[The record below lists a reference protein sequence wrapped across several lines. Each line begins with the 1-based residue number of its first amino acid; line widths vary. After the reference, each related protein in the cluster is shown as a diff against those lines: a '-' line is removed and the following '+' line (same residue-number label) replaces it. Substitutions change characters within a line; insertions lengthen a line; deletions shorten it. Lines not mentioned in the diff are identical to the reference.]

1 MGGDS
6 LWDDRPGCHSYCYGA
21 IQLFVN
27 LILHGPASI
36 RGASGI
42 FSILASQRLIRKDL
56 TPSPNSGCNW
66 LLRLGLYELT
76 RPLEPAEDRIWI
88 VDHTVQIGT
97 VKCLLIVGC
106 RISAWQGLQ
115 RPLRHQDLSVIALE
129 PAQSSNSSVV
139 LQEFE
144 KGVARAGVPRAILS
158 DGAKELRRAIED
170 FREAHPQTVNLYDV
184 KHKIALFLKHEL
196 EDDPRWKEFIKQAA
210 ASRSQLAFDP
220 LVYLVPPTP
229 KHKARYMNLG
239 ELVTWAIK
247 MRRFLDAPRSPDGEP
262 INMGK
267 LNITL
272 GWLRQFEDA
281 TADWQAIL
289 GTADVALDFLRING
303 YSVQAATELA
313 LRLNPLAVRPA
324 SRRVAD
330 NLIEFVSEQN
340 TCVLPGERLPASS
353 EVLESLI
360 GRGKRLEGQQS
371 SSGFTKMV
379 LGMAA
384 AVTQPT
390 QEFIEQAF
398 RAVKTNDVIEW
409 AKKKLG
415 TSVQSCRRAALA
427 PAKVGT
433 KAA

>member
-1 MGGDS
+1 VGGDS

-42 FSILASQRLIRKDL
+42 LSILASQLLVREDT

-76 RPLEPAEDRIWI
+76 RPLAQADDWFWI

-97 VKCLLIVGC
+97 VKCLVIVGC
-106 RISAWQGLQ
+106 RVSVWQDLQ

-129 PAQSSNSSVV
+129 PAQSSNSAVV
-139 LQEFE
+139 LQVLE
-144 KGVARAGVPRAILS
+144 KSVARVGVPRAILS
-158 DGAKELRRAIED
+158 DGAVELKRAIED
-170 FREAHPQTVNLYDV
+170 FREAHPQTANLYDV
-184 KHKIALFLKHEL
+184 KHKVAIFLKREL

-210 ASRSQLAFDP
+210 ASRSQLSFDP
-220 LVYLVPPTP
+220 LVYLAPPTP

-239 ELVTWAIK
+239 ELATWAVK
-247 MRRFLDAPRSPDGEP
+247 VRRFLAAPRSPDGEP

-272 GWLRQFEDA
+272 GWLRQYDA
-281 TADWQAIL
+281 AIADWQALL
-289 GTADVALDFLRING
+289 GTADMALDFLRTNG
-303 YSVQAATELA
+303 YHAQAAQELA
-313 LRLNPLAVRPA
+313 PRLDRLAVWSA
-324 SRRVAD
+324 SRQLAD
-330 NLIEFVSEQN
+330 NLLEFVSQQS

-379 LGMAA
+379 IGMAA
-384 AVTQPT
+384 AVTKPT
-390 QEFIEQAF
+390 KEFIEQAF
-398 RAVKTNDVIEW
+398 EAVKTKDVIAW
-409 AKKKLG
+409 GKKKLG
-415 TSVQSCRRAALA
+415 TSVQACRYAALA
-427 PAKVGT
+427 PATSGT

>member
-1 MGGDS
+1 M
-6 LWDDRPGCHSYCYGA
+6 
-21 IQLFVN
+21 N
-27 LILHGPASI
+27 LILHGPVSI
-36 RGASGI
+36 RGASGV
-42 FSILASQRLIRKDL
+42 FSILASQLLIQKDL

-76 RPLEPAEDRIWI
+76 RPLEPAEDWIWI

-106 RISAWQGLQ
+106 RISVWQDLQ
-115 RPLRHQDLSVIALE
+115 RPLRHQDLSAIALE
-129 PAQSSNSSVV
+129 PAESSNSNVV

-144 KGVARAGVPRAILS
+144 KSVARGGVPRAILS
-158 DGAKELRRAIED
+158 DGAAELKRAIED
-170 FREAHPQTVNLYDV
+170 FREAHPQTANLYDV
-184 KHKIALFLKHEL
+184 KHKVALFLKREL
-196 EDDPRWKEFIKQAA
+196 EDDPRWKEFIKHAA
-210 ASRSQLAFDP
+210 ASRSQLSFDP
-220 LVYLVPPTP
+220 LVYLAPPTP

-239 ELVTWAIK
+239 ELVTWAAK
-247 MRRFLDAPRSPDGEP
+247 VRRFLDAPRLPDGDP
-262 INMGK
+262 INIGK

-272 GWLRQFEDA
+272 GWLRQFDDA
-281 TADWQAIL
+281 IADWQALL
-289 GTADVALDFLRING
+289 GTADVALDYLRTSG
-303 YSVQAATELA
+303 YHAEAAQELA
-313 LRLNPLAVRPA
+313 PCLDRLAIRSA
-324 SRRVAD
+324 SRRLAD
-330 NLIEFVSEQN
+330 KVIEFVSEQS

-390 QEFIEQAF
+390 QEFIEQALQ
-398 RAVKTNDVIEW
+398 AVRTNDVIEW
-409 AKKKLG
+409 ARKKLG
-415 TSVQSCRRAALA
+415 TSVQSCRHTAFA
-427 PAKVGT
+427 PAAAGT

>member
-1 MGGDS
+1 
-6 LWDDRPGCHSYCYGA
+6 
-21 IQLFVN
+21 VN

-42 FSILASQRLIRKDL
+42 FSILASQLLIRKDL

-76 RPLEPAEDRIWI
+76 RPLEPADDRIWI

-106 RISAWQGLQ
+106 RISAWQSLQ
-115 RPLRHQDLSVIALE
+115 RPLRHQDLDVIALE
-129 PAQSSNSSVV
+129 PAQSSNSSLV
-139 LQEFE
+139 LQEFK

-170 FREAHPQTVNLYDV
+170 FRETYPQTANLYDA

-196 EDDPRWKEFIKQAA
+196 EDDPRWQAFIKHAA
-210 ASRSQLAFDP
+210 ASRSQLSFDP

-229 KHKARYMNLG
+229 KHKARYMNLS
-239 ELVTWAIK
+239 ELMTWAVK
-247 MRRFLDAPRSPDGEP
+247 VRRFLDAPRSPDGEP

-272 GWLRQFEDA
+272 GWLRQFGEA
-281 TADWQAIL
+281 IADWQALL
-289 GTADVALDFLRING
+289 GTADGALGFLRING
-303 YSVQAATELA
+303 YSAEAATELA

-324 SRRVAD
+324 SRRIAD
-330 NLIEFVSEQN
+330 NLFEFVYQQS
-340 TCVLPGERLPASS
+340 TTVLPGERLPASS

-398 RAVKTNDVIEW
+398 RAVKTTDVIEW

-415 TSVQSCRRAALA
+415 TSVQSCRHAALS
-427 PAKVGT
+427 PAKIGT